1 MLVMAIAA
9 GVAAA
14 SIYLNQPLLG
24 MLELAFPGHQALV
37 RLVSTATQ
45 LGYAV
50 GLILLVPL
58 GDVIERRR
66 LILGQ
71 LVVLGLALT
80 LAAFASG
87 PATLLAASVL
97 IGVSASVAQQIVPLA
112 AELAHPDRRGKT
124 VGTVMSGLLAG
135 ILLGRVVAGIVG
147 HHAGWR
153 AVFALQLGLVAAT
166 FVLLALALPRRPPAL
181 RARYGALLASL
192 VDLWRREPALRAA
205 TITQAALFAS
215 FIAFWTVLTLELD
228 RGYGLGAQAAGLFG
242 LVGAAGVLFAPAA
255 GHSADRRGPQIVI
268 RVSTILML
276 LSWLIFAFAH
286 GVILLVLG
294 VVLLDLG
301 EQGAL
306 ISHQQ
311 IIYAL
316 HPEARGR
323 LNTVLMGGMFIGSTL
338 GSAVAVFAWD
348 HGGWRAVCGFG
359 ACLCVVAFVG
369 QRHTVRRVAAAAV
382 HR

>member
-1 MLVMAIAA
+1 MAIAA

-14 SIYLNQPLLG
+14 SIYINQPLLG
-24 MLELAFPGHQALV
+24 MLELAFPGDQTIV

-45 LGYAV
+45 LGFAL

-58 GDVIERRR
+58 GDIIERRR

-71 LVVLGLALT
+71 LAVLAVALGLAALT
-80 LAAFASG
+80 PG

-97 IGVSASVAQQIVPLA
+97 IGVAASCAQQIVPFAASLA
-112 AELAHPDRRGKT
+112 DPERRGKT
-124 VGTVMSGLLAG
+124 VGTIMSGLLSG

-153 AVFALQLGLVAAT
+153 AVFGLQLGLVVVT
-166 FVLLALALPRRPPAL
+166 FVLLALTLPRRAPAL
-181 RARYGALLASL
+181 QARYGALLASL
-192 VDLWRREPALRAA
+192 VELWRREPALRAA

-228 RGYGLGAQAAGLFG
+228 HAYGLGAQAAGLFG
-242 LVGAAGVLFAPAA
+242 LVGVAGVLFAPMA
-255 GHSADRRGPQIVI
+255 GHSADRRGPHVVI
-268 RVSTILML
+268 RASTILML
-276 LSWLIFAFAH
+276 GAWLVFGFAH
-286 GVILLVLG
+286 GVVPLVAG

-323 LNTVLMGGMFIGSTL
+323 LNTILMGGMFIGSTL
-338 GSAVAVFAWD
+338 GSAIAVFAWD
-348 HGGWRAVCGFG
+348 HGGWRAVCAFG
-359 ACLCVVAFVG
+359 ASLCVVAMLG
-369 QRHTVRRVAAAAV
+369 RRRNASGVAAAALP
-382 HR
+382 RG